1 MDVGR
6 GVVGEDFNFGAV
18 GNGET
23 GNGIGGNEPI
33 FVGIA
38 ATGGPGKF
46 RFGEIGEEDVIGID
60 DTSGSAL
67 GIDDTELGRFPFEPR
82 DVPNRGAHR
91 EVVLAGGFVGDCAV
105 DEELDGCFAGVLAS

>member
-6 GVVGEDFNFGAV
+6 GVVGENFNFSAV

-33 FVGIA
+33 FVGIT

-46 RFGEIGEEDVIGID
+46 RFGEIGEEDVIGIND
-60 DTSGSAL
+60 SPGSAF
-67 GIDDTELGRFPFEPR
+67 GIDDAELSRFPFE
-82 DVPNRGAHR
+82 
-91 EVVLAGGFVGDCAV
+91 
-105 DEELDGCFAGVLAS
+105 S

>member
-33 FVGIA
+33 FIGIA

-60 DTSGSAL
+60 DTPGSAR
-67 GIDDTELGRFPFEPR
+67 GIDDAELSRFPFESR

-91 EVVLAGGFVGDCAV
+91 EVVLAGGFVGDFSV

>member
-33 FVGIA
+33 LIGIA
-38 ATGGPGKF
+38 ATRGSGKF
-46 RFGEIGEEDVIGID
+46 RFGEIGKEDVIGID
-60 DTSGSAL
+60 DTPGSAF
-67 GIDDTELGRFPFEPR
+67 GIDDAELSRFPFESR
-82 DVPNRGAHR
+82 NVPNRGAHR
-91 EVVLAGGFVGDCAV
+91 EVVLAGGFVGDFAV